1 MAAGLL
7 RFLRRAIRTKGAV
20 VHLLCAS
27 GNVEESGGQ
36 HSHSSWP
43 AASDGI
49 PVEPTKGRRHHVVG
63 NGRKIDLAGVHLLST
78 ISELRDLIH
87 RPLARHGHLR
97 ASVVGRLTC
106 NRGKIRKRAGGSR
119 RVGGLSARGLICG
132 IPSLTLFE
140 RLRAARLSASIVPFE
155 AAPLKP
161 VGWLPGGNAG
171 AVEPSMTQ
179 ESDVCLIRGW
189 LVSAV
194 AILDKHSI
202 VEDTRTG
209 RRFNVTPRA
218 AGTPFFQHPGSAEE
232 FDGLP
237 AQISL
242 PVYTPSAQS

>member
-78 ISELRDLIH
+78 ISKLRDLIY

-106 NRGKIRKRAGGSR
+106 NRGKIRKRAGGEPQSRGTVGPGTNTRDTVLDSFRKTSR
-119 RVGGLSARGLICG
+119 RAIVGEYCSVRSCTPQARRLAAWRERRGG
-132 IPSLTLFE
+132 RTL
-140 RLRAARLSASIVPFE
+140 
-155 AAPLKP
+155 
-161 VGWLPGGNAG
+161 NDAG
-171 AVEPSMTQ
+171 E
-179 ESDVCLIRGW
+179 
-189 LVSAV
+189 
-194 AILDKHSI
+194 
-202 VEDTRTG
+202 
-209 RRFNVTPRA
+209 
-218 AGTPFFQHPGSAEE
+218 
-232 FDGLP
+232 
-237 AQISL
+237 
-242 PVYTPSAQS
+242 